1 MEVCYNNSY
10 GSVCDDSWDQ
20 LDVRVICRQLG
31 YDHDGTYETLVRDG
45 ERGESLLT
53 REGRGEKKSVILY
66 RAYKREWVE
75 NQHVREMCRA

>member
-1 MEVCYNNSY
+1 MK
-10 GSVCDDSWDQ
+10 
-20 LDVRVICRQLG
+20 
-31 YDHDGTYETLVRDG
+31 DG

-75 NQHVREMCRA
+75 NQRVREMCRA